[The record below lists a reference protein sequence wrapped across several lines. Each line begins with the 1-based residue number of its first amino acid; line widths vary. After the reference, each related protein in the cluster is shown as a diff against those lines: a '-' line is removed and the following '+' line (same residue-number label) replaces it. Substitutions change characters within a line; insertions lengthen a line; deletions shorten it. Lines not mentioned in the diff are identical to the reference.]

1 MSDSLLRTDDLTKQ
15 FGSLVAVND
24 VSLSLEAGD
33 PIALIGPNGAGKTTL
48 YDILSGLLQPT
59 SGTIRFKGE
68 DVTGASPYELTQLGV
83 GRSFQITNIFEG
95 LTVRQNIRAP
105 VIARSTNRLN
115 LFRNVNDVETVQRT
129 TDEVLELLELDD
141 IADETCDTLPYGDKR
156 RIEIGITLATDPDIV
171 FLDEPTA
178 GLTPTETQEMT
189 DFVNRLSESTDIT
202 FLITEHDI
210 DVIFS
215 LASRVLVL
223 AKGEIIADGSPKQ
236 IQEDSRVRSAYLG
249 EEVEA

>member
-1 MSDSLLRTDDLTKQ
+1 MSEPLLRTDDLTKQ

-24 VSLSLEAGD
+24 VSLSLKAGD

-68 DVTGASPYELTQLGV
+68 DVTGASPSELTQLGV

-115 LFRNVNDVETVQRT
+115 LLRNVNDVETVQRT

-141 IADETCDTLPYGDKR
+141 IADETCETLPYGDKR

-189 DFVNRLSESTDIT
+189 DFVNRLNESTDIT

-223 AKGEIIADGSPKQ
+223 AEGEIIADGSPKQ

>member
-1 MSDSLLRTDDLTKQ
+1 
-15 FGSLVAVND
+15 
-24 VSLSLEAGD
+24 
-33 PIALIGPNGAGKTTL
+33 
-48 YDILSGLLQPT
+48 
-59 SGTIRFKGE
+59 
-68 DVTGASPYELTQLGV
+68 
-83 GRSFQITNIFEG
+83 
-95 LTVRQNIRAP
+95 
-105 VIARSTNRLN
+105 
-115 LFRNVNDVETVQRT
+115 
-129 TDEVLELLELDD
+129 
-141 IADETCDTLPYGDKR
+141 
-156 RIEIGITLATDPDIV
+156 V

-223 AKGEIIADGSPKQ
+223 AEGEIIADGSPKQ